1 MERTT
6 VVASNSAPTATC
18 ATVDATMGS
27 SGCAAFRPQATR
39 VTNAVKPRQSCV
51 IRSESITIAGRRTAS
66 ALEYPEIARIAVQAS
81 TNETI
86 TAFNTWGHQLMP

>member
-27 SGCAAFRPQATR
+27 SGCAALRPQATR
-39 VTNAVKPRQSCV
+39 VTNAVKPRPSCA

-66 ALEYPEIARIAVQAS
+66 IVGYTEIARIAVQAS
-81 TNETI
+81 TNDTT
-86 TAFNTWGHQLMP
+86 TAFNTCGHQLMP